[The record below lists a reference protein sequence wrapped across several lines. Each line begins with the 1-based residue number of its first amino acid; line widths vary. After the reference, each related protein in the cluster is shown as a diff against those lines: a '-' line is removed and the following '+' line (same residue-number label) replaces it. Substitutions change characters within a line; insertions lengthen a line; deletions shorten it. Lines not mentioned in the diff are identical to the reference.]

1 MKPTHIIL
9 IVAIL
14 LPGLARGA
22 EDIELLE
29 QQAFQ
34 AAVDRVAPSVVAIET
49 VGGLERVGKL
59 LIGTGP
65 TTGLI
70 VDKDGYIVSSAF
82 NFINK
87 PASILVRLSDGQR
100 KPAELVATDRNRML
114 VLLKIAVDKPLPVP
128 EIVPHKEMRVGQW
141 TLAVGRTFEGDRPN
155 VSVGILS
162 AVNRVWGKAIQ
173 TDAAVSPSNYGGP
186 LIDITGRVLGVLA
199 PLSPKSASE
208 MAGVEWY
215 DSGIGMAIP
224 AEHLL
229 KILPRL
235 KKGEELHTGLMG
247 IAFASRNLATADAVI
262 GACPPNSPAY
272 EVGFRKK
279 DKIVEI
285 DGAKIARAA
294 QVKEETSRRYA
305 GQSILVVVMR
315 GDKRIE
321 HELTLVAKLKPY
333 QRTTL
338 GIVPMRPLRS
348 PPKPRPKPKK
358 VDDKSAK
365 PEKKAE
371 EKPAKP
377 APKIEKKVEEKP
389 IMPGEAKPKETTAAE
404 PEKPKKAKPVAKPLT
419 NPIAKKAEPEPV
431 TVRFVCSG
439 GPAEKAGVKPGD
451 QVVSLDGEPVKSI
464 AALRAKVGQ
473 YLPGEELPLEI
484 RRGSEMLKLTVKLET
499 LPEDMS
505 SGDLPTAH
513 APGKPIKTELP
524 AVGSV
529 PLKLEK
535 HKNEV
540 HAYIPANYNPTIP
553 YGVVV
558 WLHGEGGV
566 DHAKLI
572 ASWKPHC
579 DRHELILLV
588 PKSADPKKWA
598 DDEPAVI
605 GAAMRKLASTYAVDA
620 TRVAVCGRGD
630 GGKLAYQLAFNPRS
644 SIAAVASIATTQ
656 QPGKAPDTNPRRRLA
671 IYIATAGKESELSR
685 IDRAVAELRE
695 MKYPVIVKKLGET
708 PRDLTPAETAELA
721 RWFDTL
727 DRI

>member
-1 MKPTHIIL
+1 MSNNQRAWKLSHVIL
-9 IVAIL
+9 TVAVL
-14 LPGLARGA
+14 LPGLAPAA

-34 AAVDRVAPSVVAIET
+34 AAVERVAPSVVAIET
-49 VGGLERVGKL
+49 VGGLEKVGKM

-70 VDKDGYIVSSAF
+70 VDQDGYIVSSAF

-87 PASILVRLSDGQR
+87 PASILVRLADGQR
-100 KPAELVATDRNRML
+100 KPAELVASDRNRML
-114 VLLKIAVDKPLPVP
+114 VLLKIPVDKPLPVP
-128 EIVPHKEMRVGQW
+128 EIAPHGEMRVGQW
-141 TLAVGRTFEGDRPN
+141 TLAVGRTFEGDQPN
-155 VSVGILS
+155 VAVGILS

-186 LIDITGRVLGVLA
+186 LIDISGRVMGVLA
-199 PLSPKSASE
+199 PLSPKSANE

-215 DSGIGMAIP
+215 DSGIGMAVP
-224 AEHLL
+224 ADHLL

-235 KKGEELHTGLMG
+235 KKGEDLHTGLMG

-262 GACPPNSPAY
+262 GACPPNSPSYGA
-272 EVGFRKK
+272 GFRAK
-279 DKIVEI
+279 DKIIEI

-305 GQSILVVVMR
+305 GQSILVAVMR

-321 HELTLVAKLKPY
+321 HKLTLVAKLKPY
-333 QRTTL
+333 QRPTL

-348 PPKPRPKPKK
+348 PPKPQPKPKK
-358 VDDKSAK
+358 V
-365 PEKKAE
+365 EKKAD

-377 APKIEKKVEEKP
+377 SD
-389 IMPGEAKPKETTAAE
+389 AKPKETTAAE
-404 PEKPKKAKPVAKPLT
+404 PEKPKKAKPVAK
-419 NPIAKKAEPEPV
+419 KPEPV
-431 TVRFVCSG
+431 AVRFVCPG

-451 QVVSLDGEPVKSI
+451 QVVSLDGEPIKSI

-473 YLPGEELPLEI
+473 YLPGEELPLEVK
-484 RRGSEMLKLTVKLET
+484 RGSKTIKLTVKLAT
-499 LPEDMS
+499 MPEDIP

-513 APGKPIKTELP
+513 APGKPIKDKLP

-535 HKNEV
+535 HENEV
-540 HAYIPANYNPTIP
+540 HAYVPANYNPTIP

-588 PKSADPKKWA
+588 PKSADPAKWA
-598 DDEPAVI
+598 DDDPKMI
-605 GAAMRKLASTYAVDA
+605 GAAVRKLASTYAVDVA
-620 TRVAVCGRGD
+620 RVAVCGQGD

-644 SIAAVASIATTQ
+644 SIAAVATIATPQ

-695 MKYPVIVKKLGET
+695 MKHPVIVKRLGET